1 MYRYHNNNL
10 PEVIQELFD
19 KYITIHHHT
28 RNKSN
33 LRHPFGKQE
42 YMYRNFSY
50 MGIYILNYIKSRT
63 QINLSTHCST
73 FKHSLKEYL
82 LYNDIKLRNN

>member
-1 MYRYHNNNL
+1 MYRYHNNNP
-10 PEVIQELFD
+10 PEVIKELFD
-19 KYITIHHHT
+19 KYITMRHHYT

-50 MGIYILNYIKSRT
+50 MGIYIY
-63 QINLSTHCST
+63 
-73 FKHSLKEYL
+73 
-82 LYNDIKLRNN
+82 